1 MEDNVPSRD
10 AEVDIMEVLALLWAR
25 RLTIVIVTGCTIF
38 LGTLYLRVAT
48 YTYTAEL
55 KVTPT
60 QEDKGLSGSFGN
72 LASLAGVNIANT
84 KSVSPF
90 TLYLEGILSRQ
101 VAEMLIKRSDVMTTV
116 FRGQWDGNENRWVEP
131 ESMLQPVKDV
141 IKFVL
146 GFPSYDWQEPSA
158 ADLERYIQKNVTVE
172 EDQKTSIAR
181 VTFDHPNPDFA
192 VKFLSYLHEATDQI
206 LRERTL
212 VRSTQYIEYLQK
224 KLDSVTVAD
233 HRAAL
238 VQALSEQEKL
248 RMMASS
254 NVAFA
259 AEPFGPVTSSARP
272 TSPQPAMVL
281 ALSAL
286 LGILISVGVIF
297 VKNLA
302 AIKSRKFEPA

>member
-1 MEDNVPSRD
+1 MEDNLPGRD
-10 AEVDIMEVLALLWAR
+10 AEIDITEVLALLWAR
-25 RLTIVIVTGCTIF
+25 RLIILIITGCTIF
-38 LGTLYLRVAT
+38 LGTVYLRVAT

-60 QEDKGLSGSFGN
+60 QEDKGLSGSIGN

-84 KSVSPF
+84 TNVSPF
-90 TLYLEGILSRQ
+90 TLYLEGVLSRQ
-101 VAEMLIKRSDVMTTV
+101 VADVLTRRSDVMTVV
-116 FRGQWDGNENRWVEP
+116 FGGQWDATESRWVEP
-131 ESMLQPVKDV
+131 ESALQPVKDI

-146 GFPSYDWQEPSA
+146 GFPSYNWQEPSA
-158 ADLERYIQKNVTVE
+158 ADLEKYIQKNVMVE
-172 EDQKTSIAR
+172 EDQKTSIASI
-181 VTFDHPNPDFA
+181 TFDHPNPEFA

-224 KLDSVTVAD
+224 KLESVTVAE

-259 AEPFGPVTSSARP
+259 AEPFGPVKSSARP

-286 LGILISVGVIF
+286 IGILISIGVIF
-297 VKNLA
+297 VRSFA
-302 AIKSRKFEPA
+302 AAKGQQD